1 MFAPVHV
8 FLGTS
13 IDFSRSLT
21 GFLRI
26 SDLITKKYVK
36 FVVLCFQPHLKL
48 CYTNELFK
56 IFFYEQVS
64 KCLFEYL
71 LNCFALPS
79 WYAQPPSFSII
90 VDPVSRLASQL
101 FKHTT
106 TRLLKSSDIEYTNGV
121 NEILKVSL

>member
-8 FLGTS
+8 FLGAS

-26 SDLITKKYVK
+26 SDLITKKDVK
-36 FVVLCFQPHLKL
+36 FVVLCFQPHVKL
-48 CYTNELFK
+48 CYTSELFK
-56 IFFYEQVS
+56 IFFLRAS

-121 NEILKVSL
+121 NGILKVSL

>member
-8 FLGTS
+8 FLGAS

-26 SDLITKKYVK
+26 SDLITKKDVK

-48 CYTNELFK
+48 CYTSELLK
-56 IFFYEQVS
+56 IFFLRAS

>member
-1 MFAPVHV
+1 MFPAP
-8 FLGTS
+8 
-13 IDFSRSLT
+13 
-21 GFLRI
+21 
-26 SDLITKKYVK
+26 
-36 FVVLCFQPHLKL
+36 LKVML
-48 CYTNELFK
+48 YKRTVQN
-56 IFFYEQVS
+56 IFYEQVN

-106 TRLLKSSDIEYTNGV
+106 TRLLKRSDIEYTNGV